1 MEILV
6 SVSGTLEICFTG
18 QSSLY
23 AVSALGASLELPEL
37 LFGVY
42 LFVGVC
48 FGWVLPCCVG
58 RGLEA
63 CAAQQLCPLP
73 FSFKIRCT

>member
-18 QSSLY
+18 QPSLY
-23 AVSALGASLELPEL
+23 AISTLGASLELPEL
-37 LFGVY
+37 LFGVG
-42 LFVGVC
+42 LFVGVR
-48 FGWVLPCCVG
+48 FGWVLHCCVG

-63 CAAQQLCPLP
+63 CAAQRLCPLP
-73 FSFKIRCT
+73 FPFKIRCT